1 MSKVIAEF
9 CAEEPIML
17 ENNEIETIP
26 EMQSFSLK
34 IQPDYHNDYKFWIES
49 AKSPEFA
56 LKYFELLAKA
66 KKLQMPDGSPVLVP
80 LISIPTPPL
89 NWKGLPSCKPGQP

>member
-1 MSKVIAEF
+1 
-9 CAEEPIML
+9 ML
-17 ENNEIETIP
+17 ENNETVTIP
-26 EMQSFSLK
+26 KMQFLSLNT
-34 IQPDYHNDYKFWIES
+34 QPDYHNDYKFWIES

-56 LKYFELLAKA
+56 LKYFDMLAKA
-66 KKLQMPDGSPVLVP
+66 KKSQMPRCSYVLEP